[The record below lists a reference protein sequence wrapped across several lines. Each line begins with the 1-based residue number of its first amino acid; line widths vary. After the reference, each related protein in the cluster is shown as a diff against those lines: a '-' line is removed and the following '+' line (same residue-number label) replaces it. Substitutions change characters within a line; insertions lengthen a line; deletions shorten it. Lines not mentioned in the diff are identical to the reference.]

1 MAKRLSEKDFDE
13 AVGAEHLTL
22 VEFYTDSCIPCKQ
35 MSPILGDIEDDYE
48 GRVTV
53 FKVNANFDAVLAER
67 FEVMAS
73 PTLVLFKDGAEIDR
87 KTGILK
93 KPVLSEWLDAALV

>member
-13 AVGAEHLTL
+13 AVSAEQLAL

-35 MSPILGDIEDDYE
+35 MSPILGDIEEDYE

-53 FKVNANFDAVLAER
+53 FKVNANFDAALAER
-67 FEVMAS
+67 FGVMAS

-93 KPVLSEWLDAALV
+93 KPALSEWLDAALV

>member
-1 MAKRLSEKDFDE
+1 MAKRLSEKEFDE
-13 AVGAEHLTL
+13 AVGAEHLAL

-53 FKVNANFDAVLAER
+53 FKVNANFDAALAER
-67 FEVMAS
+67 LEVMAS
-73 PTLVLFKDGAEIDR
+73 PTLVIFRDGAELDR

-93 KPVLSEWLDAALV
+93 KPALSEWLDAALA

>member
-1 MAKRLSEKDFDE
+1 MARRLSGKDFDE
-13 AVGAEHLTL
+13 AVSAEALSL

-53 FKVNANFDAVLAER
+53 FKVNANFDAELAER

-73 PTLVLFKDGAEIDR
+73 PTLVLFKAGAEVDR
-87 KTGILK
+87 KTGLLK
-93 KPVLSEWLDAALV
+93 KPALSEWLDAALV